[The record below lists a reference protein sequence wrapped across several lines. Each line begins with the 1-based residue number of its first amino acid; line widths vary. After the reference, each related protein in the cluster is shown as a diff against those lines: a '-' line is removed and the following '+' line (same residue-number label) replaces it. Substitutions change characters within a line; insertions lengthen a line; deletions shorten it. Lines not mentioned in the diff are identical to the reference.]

1 MAAMSTS
8 PSGLKVLMILILT
21 LVLVCVGLAIPI
33 GIFGLL
39 VKLFG
44 HG

>member
-1 MAAMSTS
+1 MSTS
-8 PSGLKVLMILILT
+8 PSAIKVLVV
-21 LVLVCVGLAIPI
+21 LVLTFVVLCVAVAIPI
-33 GIFGLL
+33 GVFGLL